1 MAALFYF
8 HLWLFPPLVVY
19 SCENYSKSADKRMK
33 RIIKRLH
40 CKERRGQDG

>member
-1 MAALFYF
+1 MVALFYF